1 MNINRLARLQGLTLQ
16 GQPEFVYGQGRCVSM
31 EVTATVEPIEI
42 PSFTEAR
49 WRLGKA
55 LRGAVVTFALD
66 GQGVTLHHG
75 LKDSDVPEEF
85 WVWVGEFYQEV
96 KG

>member
-1 MNINRLARLQGLTLQ
+1 MNINRLARLQGLTIQ
-16 GQPEFVYGQGRCVSM
+16 GQPAMTFAAEGCISM
-31 EVTATVEPIEI
+31 ELTATVEPIEL
-42 PSFTEAR
+42 PSFTESR

-55 LRGAVVTFALD
+55 LRGAVTFTLD

-75 LKDSDVPEEF
+75 LKDSEVPEEF

-96 KG
+96 TT